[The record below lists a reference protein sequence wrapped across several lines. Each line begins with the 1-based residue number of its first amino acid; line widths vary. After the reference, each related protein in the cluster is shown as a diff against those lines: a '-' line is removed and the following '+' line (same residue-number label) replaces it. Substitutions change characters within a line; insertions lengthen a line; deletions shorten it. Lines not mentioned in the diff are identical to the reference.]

1 MWLRHLHLALSA
13 LPLISAAPAG
23 YDCSAVTPA
32 GSSNTYDLSP
42 LKAEQVFKKH
52 IPKDSSTW
60 IFDRS
65 SNLFLGV
72 CDHLN
77 EAIPD
82 VARGVC
88 GPDTWACY
96 VQTVDVP
103 AEKPLPIKVIRIAGS
118 EKYRPHIVERSNGI
132 DLIYYQSPDEKS
144 RANLSVICGDTA
156 GTPTIVSDDKHN
168 FTVSWIHPTGCA
180 RGKGGQPISG
190 KAGMS
195 FLSLFFLICF
205 LLFAAY
211 LVLGSVY
218 NWTVMGIRH
227 FPECI
232 PNWDMWST
240 VLAVL
245 WDKIMDVYDR
255 IRGNRNYV
263 AI

>member
-13 LPLISAAPAG
+13 LPLISAAPAS
-23 YDCSAVTPA
+23 YDCNAVTPA
-32 GSSNTYDLSP
+32 GSSNIYNLSP
-42 LKAEQVFKKH
+42 LKTEQVFKNL

-60 IFDRS
+60 IYDRS
-65 SNLFLGV
+65 SKLFLGV

-77 EAIPD
+77 EAVPND
-82 VARGVC
+82 ARGVC

-103 AEKPLPIKVIRIAGS
+103 AKEPLAIKAIRIAD
-118 EKYRPHIVERSNGI
+118 YRPHIVERSNGI
-132 DLIYYQSPDEKS
+132 DLIYESTDEKS
-144 RANLSVICGDTA
+144 RANLSLICGDPA
-156 GTPTIVSDDKHN
+156 ATPKIVSDDKRN
-168 FTVSWIHPTGCA
+168 FTVSWTHPAGCA
-180 RGKGGQPISG
+180 HGKGGQPISG

-211 LVLGSVY
+211 IVLGSVY

-245 WDKIMDVYDR
+245 WDKTMDVYDR